1 MKVRYPSQAGTFYHA
16 SASNL
21 EDQIKGCFLHRLGP
35 GRTPTERVRRP
46 RNLIAAVAP
55 HAGYMYSGPT
65 AAHLYL
71 GLAEEEKAET
81 VIILGP
87 NHTGFG
93 SAVST
98 DTEGAWRTPLGDVQ
112 IDADSAKKIVAA
124 SQVIDIDESAHRYE
138 HSIEVQ
144 LPFLQFIYGDFKF
157 VPICM
162 MMQDLE
168 TSREIGEA
176 IAEATSGKSCLVMA
190 SSDLTHHE
198 SQASANRKDRMVIDA
213 ALAMDEGKL
222 QTVVER
228 NRISMCGYGPVSA
241 AIVAARLMGA
251 QTAGLLSYKTSGDI
265 TGDMSYVVGYAS
277 IAFSKQ

>member
-1 MKVRYPSQAGTFYHA
+1 LKVRYPSQAGTFYHA
-16 SASNL
+16 SASDL
-21 EDQIKGCFLHRLGP
+21 EDQIQGCFLHRLGP
-35 GRTPTERVRRP
+35 GRTPQEGVRRP
-46 RNLIAAVAP
+46 RSIVAALAP

-71 GLAEEEKAET
+71 ELAEEEKPET

-87 NHTGFG
+87 NHTGLG

-98 DTEGAWRTPLGDVQ
+98 EAEGAWRTPLGDVQ
-112 IDADSAKKIVAA
+112 IDSDSAKRVVAA
-124 SQVIDIDESAHRYE
+124 SQIIDVDDSAHRYE

-144 LPFLQFIYGDFKF
+144 LPFLQFIYGEFKF

-168 TSREIGEA
+168 TSREIGQA
-176 IAEATSGKSCLVMA
+176 IAEAASGRSCLVIA

-222 QTVVER
+222 QAVVER
-228 NRISMCGYGPVSA
+228 NRISMCGYGPVST

-251 QTAGLLSYKTSGDI
+251 GTARLLSYKTSGDI
-265 TGDMSYVVGYAS
+265 TGDTSYVVGYAS
-277 IAFSKQ
+277 MVFSKQ